1 MSYIDSKYLSIIS
14 PQLLKFKKK
23 GDFLWNFRCPYC
35 GDSQKSRSKA
45 RGFVYRKKNDL
56 FYKCHNCGTG
66 TTLGNLIKYVDSKV
80 HKDYIMERYRS
91 GVKTNNP
98 EPEFNFDVPVFRK
111 KGVLKNLKL
120 ISDLS
125 TDHPARKIVEER
137 LIPPESFSDLYLC
150 ESFFK
155 FTNSLVP
162 NKFPSLDGDHP
173 RLLIPFRDEKGEM
186 FAYQGRAFGKETP
199 KYITIKLDDIDK
211 IYGLDKVNKNK
222 KIYVVEGPIDS
233 MFLDNCI
240 AVAGDDFSKPLMIGG
255 RLIQNGEL
263 IIIFDNEPR
272 NREIC
277 KQIKRT
283 INQGRYIV
291 IWPDSMKHK
300 DINDMIMAGYTKE
313 QIQEIIDDNTFS
325 GITAQLRFT
334 EWKKIDEGNMGKAIR
349 RKEATLEL

>member
-1 MSYIDSKYLSIIS
+1 MSYIDSKYLNIIG

-56 FYKCHNCGTG
+56 FYKCHNCGLG

-111 KGVLKNLKL
+111 KGVLKNLKP

-125 TDHPARKIVEER
+125 TDHPARKIIEKR
-137 LIPPESFSDLYLC
+137 LIPPKSLCDLYLC
-150 ESFFK
+150 ESFYK
-155 FTNSLVP
+155 FTNTLIS

-173 RLLIPFRDEKGEM
+173 RLLIPFRDEKGEV
-186 FAYQGRAFGKETP
+186 FAYQGRAFGKEQP
-199 KYITIKLDDIDK
+199 KYITIKLDSDK
-211 IYGLDKVNKNK
+211 SKIFGLDRVDKSKQ
-222 KIYVVEGPIDS
+222 IYAVEGPLDS
-233 MFLDNCI
+233 LFLNNCI
-240 AVAGDDFSKPLMIGG
+240 AVGG
-255 RLIQNGEL
+255 ADLVKLKNDI

-277 KQIKRT
+277 KQMGFCIRLDKK
-283 INQGRYIV
+283 IV

-300 DINDMIMAGYTKE
+300 DINDMIMTGYTKE
-313 QIQEIIDDNTFS
+313 QIQEIIDDNIFS
-325 GITAQLRFT
+325 GAIAQLRFT
-334 EWKKIDEGNMGKAIR
+334 EWKKIDEGSMGKTIR
-349 RKEATLEL
+349 QERTTLEL